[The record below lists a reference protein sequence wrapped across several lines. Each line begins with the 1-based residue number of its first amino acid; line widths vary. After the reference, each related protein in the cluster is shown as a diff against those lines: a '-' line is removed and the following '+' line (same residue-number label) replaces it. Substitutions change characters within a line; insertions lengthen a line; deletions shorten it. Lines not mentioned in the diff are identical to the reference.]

1 MLCATPTV
9 YGLRNPAENNESTYD
24 KSSPALSMMNTN
36 FSLNTRTVGVI
47 IMPDVAEKTL
57 KETKEKLEKQGL
69 QPMFISDK
77 IYHIGDM
84 TLDATFDTVHAVL
97 FDSLIVISGEQ
108 PLPAPAIENL
118 EIAYKHK
125 KSNWF
130 RHRLSKYI
138 RLAFIHKRGCRCY

>member
-57 KETKEKLEKQGL
+57 KETKEKLEKQG
-69 QPMFISDK
+69 FSRC
-77 IYHIGDM
+77 
-84 TLDATFDTVHAVL
+84 L
-97 FDSLIVISGEQ
+97 FRI
-108 PLPAPAIENL
+108 
-118 EIAYKHK
+118 
-125 KSNWF
+125 
-130 RHRLSKYI
+130 KYI
-138 RLAFIHKRGCRCY
+138 ISEI